1 MTQSMAEET
10 ELDRE
15 KGGLEEVVTERGG
28 NCGSWIIYESTSREC
43 IVSYLKIYSGTTENS
58 FLVSQRV

>member
-43 IVSYLKIYSGTTENS
+43 TVSYLKLYSGTTENS